1 LHPFTMMAMN
11 MGQALDPEIT
21 LLLKNL
27 DKAYDQKGWHGP
39 NLRGSLRRLAADQAS
54 WRPAP
59 KRHSIADIVVHC
71 AYWKYAVRRRL
82 RGDKRGSFPIKGSN
96 WFRLPTNLSEQE
108 WKSYVRLLDAEHTA
122 LRQAIADLPP
132 RLLHQKT
139 PGSKVRN
146 STLIYGI
153 AAHDLYHT
161 GQVRLLKSLQS
172 KRPSP

>member
-1 LHPFTMMAMN
+1 M
-11 MGQALDPEIT
+11 
-21 LLLKNL
+21 
-27 DKAYDQKGWHGP
+27 
-39 NLRGSLRRLAADQAS
+39 
-54 WRPAP
+54 
-59 KRHSIADIVVHC
+59 
-71 AYWKYAVRRRL
+71 
-82 RGDKRGSFPIKGSN
+82 
-96 WFRLPTNLSEQE
+96 PTNLSEQE